1 MPTAPMEVVPVVL
14 EGALVRLEP
23 LTLDHLPGL
32 ELVGLHEAVWRW
44 TVVDIDSP
52 ESMRRY
58 VEEALA
64 AARDGSQL
72 PFATIERSSGQVVG
86 STRFMSIDRDHR
98 RLEIGWTWLT
108 PACQGRGYN
117 DEAKLL
123 ALSHAFEVLGCRRVE
138 FKTDSRNERS
148 RAALLAIGAT
158 FEGIFR
164 QHMISQGGRNRDSAW
179 YSIIDTEWPSVS
191 ARLRDRLARRLARP

>member
-1 MPTAPMEVVPVVL
+1 MDVVPIVL

-32 ELVGLHEAVWRW
+32 ERVGLDEAVWRW

-52 ESMRRY
+52 ESLRRY

-64 AARDGSQL
+64 AARAGSQL

-179 YSIIDTEWPSVS
+179 YSIIDTEWPSVRT
-191 ARLRDRLARRLARP
+191 RLQDRLAKRLARP

>member
-1 MPTAPMEVVPVVL
+1 MDVVPVVL

-32 ELVGLHEAVWRW
+32 ERVGLDEAVWRW

-52 ESMRRY
+52 ESLRRY

-64 AARDGSQL
+64 AARAGSQL

-179 YSIIDTEWPSVS
+179 YSIIDTEWPSVRT
-191 ARLRDRLARRLARP
+191 RLQDRLAKRLARP